1 MIGIEVKR
9 TIGNDEVV
17 LKTEAKKDDI
27 YEKVAELRVILK
39 DIDEGRTKKKA
50 DSAKKYNPVVVNDEV
65 D

>member
-27 YEKVAELRVILK
+27 YEKVTELRVILK
-39 DIDEGRTKKKA
+39 DIDEGRTKKK
-50 DSAKKYNPVVVNDEV
+50 DDGTKKNKPAVIEDAIE
-65 D
+65 